1 FLENYLDH
9 ARLSI
14 LCRIVEC
21 FLGDAVEI
29 RFNVLVERQ
38 ISDADRVELRI
49 DTGVT
54 GPFFCIIRHRGNET
68 GLIEHAG
75 AKLPGEKADLA
86 IDDLS
91 KLGKSL
97 DPFCDVRSFIAESR
111 NTCDLQAKGGERLAK
126 LVVKVAGDSP
136 AFIFLD
142 RKEPPQEI

>member
-1 FLENYLDH
+1 
-9 ARLSI
+9 
-14 LCRIVEC
+14 
-21 FLGDAVEI
+21 
-29 RFNVLVERQ
+29 
-38 ISDADRVELRI
+38 
-49 DTGVT
+49 VT

-142 RKEPPQEI
+142 RKEPPQEIEPLLFDPGTLLHLLYEDGIRFRKRLSTACNAGFEIGARLVQVRLVLRS